1 MTEIQPIQK
10 RNILE
15 TFKISEPFQYVV
27 LTEDPA
33 SHEIQY
39 EAFEPTLTENE
50 KNCFQDIRNF
60 LIEQI
65 DVTLSELGSEDKAK
79 EYLSKQVRKIVKD
92 FHIRVNEHSLD
103 KILYYIIRDYVGYG
117 KIDVIMKDPL
127 IEDISC
133 NGVDLPVY
141 VWHKAYESIPSNV
154 FFTSDE
160 DLDSFVIRLAYRT
173 GRMISIANP
182 MLDSILPDGSRIQVT
197 LGRAVTRHGST
208 FTVRKFNADPLTIID
223 LIKFKTVSSQMAAI
237 FWYLIENKLNIFICG
252 PTASGKTTT
261 LNCLSAFIQPD
272 FKIVTIE
279 DTPELQL
286 HHKNW
291 ISSVSRPAAGA
302 SAEITLFDLLKAA
315 MRQRPD
321 FIIVGEIRG
330 AEAYTLFQA
339 MATGHG
345 GFSSLHAESVA
356 AVIHRL
362 ETEPMNIPRTL
373 ITGLNVVTIQ
383 QRLQKEGKSV
393 RRTITATEL
402 VDLDTRTNEVIT
414 NEMFRYK
421 TDDDTYQYSGRSYH
435 LEKIAKTLGRSVK
448 EVTDDVAKRKIILD
462 WMEKNNIRKF
472 KEVTEVIRGFYA
484 NPEEIY
490 KMVRVGT

>member
-1 MTEIQPIQK
+1 
-10 RNILE
+10 
-15 TFKISEPFQYVV
+15 
-27 LTEDPA
+27 
-33 SHEIQY
+33 
-39 EAFEPTLTENE
+39 
-50 KNCFQDIRNF
+50 
-60 LIEQI
+60 
-65 DVTLSELGSEDKAK
+65 
-79 EYLSKQVRKIVKD
+79 
-92 FHIRVNEHSLD
+92 
-103 KILYYIIRDYVGYG
+103 
-117 KIDVIMKDPL
+117 
-127 IEDISC
+127 
-133 NGVDLPVY
+133 
-141 VWHKAYESIPSNV
+141 
-154 FFTSDE
+154 
-160 DLDSFVIRLAYRT
+160 
-173 GRMISIANP
+173 
-182 MLDSILPDGSRIQVT
+182 VT

-393 RRTITATEL
+393 RRTITATEI
-402 VDLDTRTNEVIT
+402 VDLDPRTNEVIT

-421 TDDDTYQYSGRSYH
+421 ADDDTYQYSGRSYH

-484 NPEEIY
+484 NPEEIF